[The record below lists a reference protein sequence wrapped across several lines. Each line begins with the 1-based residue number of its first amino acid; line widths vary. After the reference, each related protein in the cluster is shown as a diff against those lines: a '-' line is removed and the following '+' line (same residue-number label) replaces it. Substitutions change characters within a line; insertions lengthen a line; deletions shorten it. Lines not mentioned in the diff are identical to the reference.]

1 MKQIEVLP
9 SPLLA
14 HIEGGALRKIGYHGY
29 LTLNGTK
36 SKDPNFGPGSP
47 LLRYTTKYGLNIY
60 IHIYETNMYHN
71 YGTLLNFSQWWFC
84 YTNI

>member
-1 MKQIEVLP
+1 MFATKMKQIEVLP

-47 LLRYTTKYGLNIY
+47 LIRYTTQYGLNIKQ
-60 IHIYETNMYHN
+60 ICITNMYHN
-71 YGTLLNFSQWWFC
+71 YGTLLNFSQ
-84 YTNI
+84 